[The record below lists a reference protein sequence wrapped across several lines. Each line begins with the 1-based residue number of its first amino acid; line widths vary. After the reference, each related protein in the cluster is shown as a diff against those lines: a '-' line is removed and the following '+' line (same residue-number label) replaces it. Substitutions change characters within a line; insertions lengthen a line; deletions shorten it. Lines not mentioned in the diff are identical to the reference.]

1 MPQGARPHFS
11 ESEKAM
17 KNSFYIIAA
26 SIATLCVCCAAC
38 GKSAKEQAEQA
49 KQDSI
54 DSVRS
59 ADSVFDAQTRHMLAL
74 DTMLE
79 HRADSLAHARKNA
92 PTVDL
97 EKDAEPFVKRVMAD
111 YVRALNRG
119 ANVSTKI
126 GGDVTNKVLSQLTD
140 MNGGPSQATDEAGK
154 PVRYELKSVKAAAD
168 HWFEVAWTRGGK
180 PFKATLRV
188 AMNGPRKL
196 RIEELK

>member
-1 MPQGARPHFS
+1 M
-11 ESEKAM
+11 
-17 KNSFYIIAA
+17 AA
-26 SIATLCVCCAAC
+26 LCLGGAAC
-38 GKSAKEQAEQA
+38 GKSAQEQAEQA

-59 ADSVFDAQTRHMLAL
+59 ADSVFEAQTRHMLAL

-79 HRADSLAHARKNA
+79 HRADSLRHAGKNA
-92 PTVDL
+92 PAVSLD
-97 EKDAEPFVKRVMAD
+97 KDAEPFVKRVMAD

-119 ANVSTKI
+119 ANVSSKI

-154 PVRYELKSVKAAAD
+154 PVRYELKSVKPTAD
-168 HWFEVAWTRGGK
+168 HWFEVAWTRAGK
-180 PFKATLRV
+180 PCKAMLRV